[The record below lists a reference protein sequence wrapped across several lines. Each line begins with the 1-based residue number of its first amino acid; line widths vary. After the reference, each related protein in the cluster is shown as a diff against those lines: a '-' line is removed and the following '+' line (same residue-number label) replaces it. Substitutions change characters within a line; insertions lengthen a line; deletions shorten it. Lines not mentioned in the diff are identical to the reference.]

1 MSKRP
6 KCTFKNCD
14 NLVMK
19 GPETGR
25 LLSVCQECFDR
36 NRSFEVEMTQRP
48 KVEIMCPGCMVTL
61 DWPYYERK
69 RVRECPACKRKLE
82 IEQGRVVGVSAPPG
96 RPAHR

>member
-1 MSKRP
+1 MGRRP
-6 KCTFKNCD
+6 KCAFVDCD
-14 NLVMK
+14 NEVMK

-25 LLSVCQECFDR
+25 LLSVCQECFD
-36 NRSFEVEMTQRP
+36 SGKPWQSERP
-48 KVEIMCPGCMVTL
+48 KVEIMCPGCMVVL

-82 IEQGRVVGVSAPPG
+82 IEQGHVVGVSAPPG